1 MTDEEIIRRL
11 TDIRR
16 SIVQKNKD
24 FIRDDE
30 AMTWAI
36 ECVKHASKPWCK
48 FRSEKNCDFCAFHSD
63 CEIHWKEGEA
73 NDRPCEKCKHKVE
86 TKPGV
91 EACDV
96 WDCSFEPKDEQS

>member
-16 SIVQKNKD
+16 SIVPKRKD

-30 AMTWAI
+30 ALTWAI

-63 CEIHWKEGEA
+63 CEIHWKDG
-73 NDRPCEKCKHKVE
+73 
-86 TKPGV
+86 
-91 EACDV
+91 
-96 WDCSFEPKDEQS
+96 DEN

>member
-1 MTDEEIIRRL
+1 MSKLQANGEQVKMTDEEIIRRL

-16 SIVQKNKD
+16 SIVPKNKD

-30 AMTWAI
+30 ALTWAI

-63 CEIHWKEGEA
+63 CDIHWKDG
-73 NDRPCEKCKHKVE
+73 DK
-86 TKPGV
+86 
-91 EACDV
+91 
-96 WDCSFEPKDEQS
+96 